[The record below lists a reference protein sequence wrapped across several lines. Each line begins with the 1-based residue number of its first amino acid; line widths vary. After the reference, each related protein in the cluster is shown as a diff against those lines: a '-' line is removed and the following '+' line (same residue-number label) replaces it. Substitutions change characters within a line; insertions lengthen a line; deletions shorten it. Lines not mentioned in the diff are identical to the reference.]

1 MNQGDWWT
9 TERNMV
15 TMFTRQS
22 QMIRLFKPVCS
33 FLQMTTTAKLL
44 TMRARHK
51 MGRQVK
57 MYTLSL
63 GWFTSTVFS
72 SVKKKLVSK
81 LSTPEVLEVVCR
93 RKTGSDSIPVLC
105 SSSTDSHLIYTW
117 RSNP

>member
-9 TERNMV
+9 RERNMV
-15 TMFTRQS
+15 TMFTMQS

-57 MYTLSL
+57 MYNAYVYT
-63 GWFTSTVFS
+63 FVHIMYECTY
-72 SVKKKLVSK
+72 
-81 LSTPEVLEVVCR
+81 
-93 RKTGSDSIPVLC
+93 
-105 SSSTDSHLIYTW
+105 IY
-117 RSNP
+117 P